1 MECNTILTCNSNGP
15 VAFLVANFKTST
27 EICHL
32 FNCGLLKYFLVFRPQ
47 SLKDA
52 TQSSEVKKKIKHVTW
67 PWRCGDLE
75 WEGKA
80 RLYKHPPNVVVGLCV
95 FSTILHRFYLCAND
109 KVHGGGVTS
118 ASFRNLK
125 CPSVISSSILKLRFS
140 TWLNKQLDV
149 CVWLAF
155 FLLASE
161 PLVLGF
167 KCEINA

>member
-67 PWRCGDLE
+67 P
-75 WEGKA
+75 
-80 RLYKHPPNVVVGLCV
+80 
-95 FSTILHRFYLCAND
+95 
-109 KVHGGGVTS
+109 
-118 ASFRNLK
+118 
-125 CPSVISSSILKLRFS
+125 
-140 TWLNKQLDV
+140 
-149 CVWLAF
+149 
-155 FLLASE
+155 
-161 PLVLGF
+161 
-167 KCEINA
+167 